1 MYMLIWMYAYTS
13 SYTWLSRSRA
23 GRPSAV
29 PVLGGLG
36 LFSLKPS
43 AGAQRWASLRVCEHA
58 CLTLPP
64 RAALCLLLALHGPQ
78 A

>member
-1 MYMLIWMYAYTS
+1 MYAYTNS
-13 SYTWLSRSRA
+13 STYLSQSRA
-23 GRPSAV
+23 GRLSAV
-29 PVLGGLG
+29 PVLGGLW

-43 AGAQRWASLRVCEHA
+43 AGAQCWASLRVCEHA

-64 RAALCLLLALHGPQ
+64 HAALCLLLALHGPQ